1 MPEHEQNLT
10 LLIRPG
16 EKTPSVQGLPM
27 MARVSDPGPSFPR
40 LRKFFRPWR
49 LVFKLVVVG
58 VPCWIASAIAA
69 VGGWLG
75 DLFTSSPFYSAPVSD
90 PAIGAPTILALLPL
104 GILGLWAA
112 YVGVRDLTE
121 LGRNRADDKAYRQAL
136 ARLGDPHIITPHDLK
151 SPGIREGLVTLGHF
165 EQLLASVDRER
176 GRVSSLLL
184 DSLHQSRR
192 LVQKSVLDLI
202 QTERRL
208 AEWTGRLGDESTY
221 KAKLE
226 NRRERLA
233 GSYPEILD
241 QCLHAADRALARA
254 DEDPADLQRSVDGL
268 LDSCQRALAE
278 VERDGP
284 AIDEQEL
291 LMYAAKARE
300 AEAAGDDDAE
310 RRDDESRG
318 LDRDSG

>member
-1 MPEHEQNLT
+1 MPEDEHNLT

-16 EKTPSVQGLPM
+16 EKLSHSRGLPM

-40 LRKFFRPWR
+40 LRRFFRPWR
-49 LVFKLVVVG
+49 LVFKLVAVG
-58 VPCWIASAIAA
+58 IPFWVASMIAA

-75 DLFTSSPFYSAPVSD
+75 DVFASAPSAD
-90 PAIGAPTILALLPL
+90 PLIGTPTILALLPL
-104 GILGLWAA
+104 GILALWAA
-112 YVGVRDLTE
+112 LVGLRDLTE
-121 LGRNRADDKAYRQAL
+121 LGRHRADDKAYREAL
-136 ARLGDPHIITPHDLK
+136 ARLGDPDILTPRDLK

-176 GRVSSLLL
+176 GRVSALLL
-184 DSLHQSRR
+184 VSLHQSRR
-192 LVQKSVLDLI
+192 LVQRSVLDLI

-208 AEWTGRLGDESTY
+208 AEWSARLGDESTY

-226 NRRERLA
+226 QRRDRLA
-233 GSYPEILD
+233 GAYPEILD
-241 QCLHAADRALARA
+241 RCLHAADRALARA

-268 LDSCQRALAE
+268 LDSCQRALAA

-291 LMYAAKARE
+291 LMHAAKARE
-300 AEAAGDDDAE
+300 AEAAGGDDDAE
-310 RRDDESRG
+310 REDDESRG
-318 LDRDSG
+318 VDRDSG